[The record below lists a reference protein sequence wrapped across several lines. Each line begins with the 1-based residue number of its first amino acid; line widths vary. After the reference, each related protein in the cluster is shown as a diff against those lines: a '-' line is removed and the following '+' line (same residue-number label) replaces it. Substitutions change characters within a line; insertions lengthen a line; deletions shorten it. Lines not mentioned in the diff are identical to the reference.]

1 MKTLWSR
8 SHQLIGRSARRLLA
22 NFIIGCYSPLG
33 QRIFILGISVG
44 VSYLSMA
51 EPAFAQGGPG
61 DMKGGIVTLVKGVI
75 DLIIF
80 IGGLVLSIG
89 IAGNWVAGQISVA
102 VGSPGGLSHTWLR
115 LAGIIIAFVGLLAT
129 IPVTNVIIDQASKAI
144 PDQTLKSA
152 R

>member
-1 MKTLWSR
+1 MKALLSR
-8 SHQLIGRSARRLLA
+8 SRHLIGRGARRMQA
-22 NFIIGCYSPLG
+22 DVIIGCYSPLG
-33 QRIFILGISVG
+33 QRIFILGISLG
-44 VSYLSMA
+44 VSYLA
-51 EPAFAQGGPG
+51 TADPAFAQGGQG

-115 LAGIIIAFVGLLAT
+115 LAGIIIAFIGLLAT
-129 IPVTNVIIDQASKAI
+129 IPISNVIIDQASKAI

>member
-1 MKTLWSR
+1 MQAIL
-8 SHQLIGRSARRLLA
+8 ARHGIRHLLA
-22 NFIIGCYSPLG
+22 ALIIGSYSPLG
-33 QRIFILGISVG
+33 QRLFILGISLA
-44 VSYLSMA
+44 VSYLTSA
-51 EPAFAQGGPG
+51 DPAFAQGGQG
-61 DMKGGIVTLVKGVI
+61 DMKGGIVALVKGVI

-129 IPVTNVIIDQASKAI
+129 IPVTNIIIDEAAKAI
-144 PDQTLKSA
+144 PDQALKSA

>member
-1 MKTLWSR
+1 MKTFLSR
-8 SHQLIGRSARRLLA
+8 SQDLMGRGARWMLA

-33 QRIFILGISVG
+33 QRIIVLGISLG
-44 VSYLSMA
+44 VSYLA
-51 EPAFAQGGPG
+51 TAQPAFAQGGQG
-61 DMKGGIVTLVKGVI
+61 DMKGGIVALVKGVI
-75 DLIIF
+75 YDMAL
-80 IGGLVLSIG
+80 GGATLASIG

-115 LAGIIIAFVGLLAT
+115 LAGIIIAFIGLLAT